1 MSSFGPGRALII
13 GIAGY
18 QTVSSLPD
26 AVRNDATALHQ
37 MLVSPQCGYLK
48 ERVTSLVDAQ
58 ATRKAI
64 LDALDQLAQE
74 ATDQDTVLVYFS
86 GHGARLAGSSDAY
99 VLVHDT
105 ALSDLANTAI
115 SATTLTE
122 KLAVIGAKKLVVF
135 LDCCHAAG
143 AAALKGSVAGQA
155 PLTPGFDQKALSPLI
170 EEEGRVILSSSK
182 ATEVSLI
189 LAGDSN
195 SLFTKYLLLG
205 LQGEAAVGGLVTF
218 GHLAD
223 YVATKVAAAAH
234 TSGRTQTVIFDAKKA
249 SLLVLAYAP
258 PDAAPSTPKATTLP
272 SPTKL
277 RQRIVDGFPDWNDLG
292 LFISELSDMINATGY
307 TEAGRPLLLSMGA
320 LGGPGTPLPNI
331 AQNLVDRLKA
341 RGLLEYLVLALD
353 EQRKPMAGT

>member
-1 MSSFGPGRALII
+1 MSSFGQGRALVI
-13 GIAGY
+13 GIADY

-26 AVRNDATALHQ
+26 AIRNDAAALHQ
-37 MLVSPQCGYLK
+37 MLVSPRCGYLK
-48 ERVTSLVDAQ
+48 ERVASLVDAL

-74 ATDQDTVLVYFS
+74 TTDQDTVLVYFS
-86 GHGARLAGSSDAY
+86 GHGARRAGSSDAY
-99 VLVHDT
+99 VIVHDT
-105 ALSDLANTAI
+105 ALGDLANTAI
-115 SATTLTE
+115 SAATLTE
-122 KLAVIGAKKLVVF
+122 KLAAIGAKKLVVF

-143 AAALKGSVAGQA
+143 TAVLKGSVAGQA
-155 PLTPGFDQKALSPLI
+155 VLTPGLDQKALLPLI

-205 LQGEAAVGGLVTF
+205 LQGEAAVGGVVTF
-218 GHLAD
+218 GRLAD
-223 YVATKVAAAAH
+223 YVATKVAAAARAI
-234 TSGRTQTVIFDAKKA
+234 GEPQTVIYDAKKA

-258 PDAAPSTPKATTLP
+258 LDDAPSTAKAMSSL
-272 SPTKL
+272 SPVKL
-277 RQRIVDGFPDWNDLG
+277 RQRIVDGFPDWNEFDL
-292 LFISELSDMINATGY
+292 FVSELSDVINATGY
-307 TEAGRPLLLSMGA
+307 AEAGRPLLLSMSA
-320 LGGPGTPLPNI
+320 LGGPGTPLPNM

-353 EQRKPMAGT
+353 ERRTPPAGI